1 MVENIRNNQIER
13 DLQTI
18 LDSVLIPQAEEVRK
32 FFANAY
38 VSEAFGAALF
48 DSGYM
53 GLFGVIDRD
62 YFIKNYPSIF
72 GYIARAGTSEAYI
85 GLFKALFGDT
95 TTVTFDFGAPAGTI
109 DVDVVADLDSFV
121 WITQDTAEDIITQDT
136 AEEIIFTT
144 LFGELTLNQ
153 TESLLKLLV
162 PHGILATFN
171 ITNSGT
177 VAFNRTLRNF

>member
-1 MVENIRNNQIER
+1 MVENIRNNQTER
-13 DLQTI
+13 EMQEVLN
-18 LDSVLIPQAEEVRK
+18 SVCIPQAEEIRK

-53 GLFGVIDRD
+53 GLFGVIDRN

-72 GYIARAGTSEAYI
+72 SYIAKAGTSEAYI
-85 GLFKALFGDT
+85 GLFKALFGDS

-109 DVDVVADLDSFV
+109 DVDIVADLDSFIWV
-121 WITQDTAEDIITQDT
+121 TQDQVDNIVTQDT
-136 AEEIIFTT
+136 AEEVIFTT

-177 VAFNRTLRNF
+177 ISFNRTLRNF